1 MTINNQ
7 YLSNMPQSSSAA
19 STNRTNGADS
29 SAPSDTSEDES
40 LIGNAQPIANV
51 QRNDESWHQSLS
63 RHGTNLALAATRNVA
78 SVAVPTY
85 LRELS
90 RRTIFQQ
97 MAQASTALGVAG
109 AVVAGGVL
117 PIGLQIAGLVR
128 DNRNGTQTMLSVGSR
143 VAQIMVTGGT
153 LVALF
158 ATGGAP
164 ALAAAAPGLMAA
176 NLVYTPLRDA
186 VQYNLRLGSNANS
199 SRERPMSTGATAIAA
214 GAYVPNQIAVGYAM
228 DRLSD
233 ALTPSTTAGGNSS
246 TALSTS
252 EQPSTAFSTSEQP
265 STAFSTS
272 EQPSTAFS
280 TSEQPLTTS
289 FATTNKPP
297 ESWNES
303 LAKGHGNSLG
313 RATVNHVGETVDD
326 IVSRYTQAGLNGTK
340 DGNPITFSLDLRPA
354 GERSWNAVAN
364 HVSDYHA
371 SRSNLFA
378 SAFNTAYMV
387 DALGGNEHVVNGAV
401 GAVLGTLYPTFVMSS
416 SRPPAPDDREA
427 AREAR
432 NTTGVPNTHPL
443 NVFEVEDTRED
454 SRREARNT
462 TGVPN
467 THPLNVFEEE
477 DTIGSRRQ
485 SLLTT
490 EGTEGI
496 EMQRIGSTRVR
507 RERASS
513 EESFATA
520 RTSSSKKS

>member
-7 YLSNMPQSSSAA
+7 FLNNTQQSSSTA
-19 STNRTNGADS
+19 STSGTIGAGSFTSTN
-29 SAPSDTSEDES
+29 TSELDS
-40 LIGNAQPIANV
+40 LIENAQSIANV
-51 QRNDESWHQSLS
+51 PRNDERWYQSLS
-63 RHGTNLALAATRNVA
+63 RHGTNLALSATRNVA

-97 MAQASTALGVAG
+97 MAQASTAAGVVG
-109 AVVAGGVL
+109 AVVTGGVL

-128 DNRNGTQTMLSVGSR
+128 DNQNRTQTMLSVGSR
-143 VAQIMVTGGT
+143 VAQIMVTGST
-153 LVALF
+153 LVALA

-164 ALAAAAPGLMAA
+164 ALAAAAPALMAA

-186 VQYNLRLGSNANS
+186 VQYNLRLRDNTNS
-199 SRERPMSTGATAIAA
+199 SNERPMSTGATLIAA

-252 EQPSTAFSTSEQP
+252 EQPL
-265 STAFSTS
+265 
-272 EQPSTAFS
+272 TAFS

-297 ESWNES
+297 GSWNES
-303 LAKGHGNSLG
+303 LAKGLGNSLG
-313 RATVNHVGETVDD
+313 RAIVNHVGETADD
-326 IVSRYTQAGLNGTK
+326 MVSRYTQAGLNGTT
-340 DGNPITFSLDLRPA
+340 DGNPISFSLDLRPA
-354 GERSWNAVAN
+354 SERTWNAVAN

-401 GAVLGTLYPTFVMSS
+401 GAVLGMLYPTFVMSS
-416 SRPPAPDDREA
+416 SRPSAPDDSEA
-427 AREAR
+427 ARGVG
-432 NTTGVPNTHPL
+432 NTTGVPNTHLL
-443 NVFEVEDTRED
+443 NVFEVDGTRD
-454 SRREARNT
+454 A
-462 TGVPN
+462 
-467 THPLNVFEEE
+467 
-477 DTIGSRRQ
+477 RRQ
-485 SLLTT
+485 SLLTA
-490 EGTEGI
+490 EEI
-496 EMQRIGSTRVR
+496 EMTPTDSTRVR
-507 RERASS
+507 RESASS
-513 EESFATA
+513 EESFKTA